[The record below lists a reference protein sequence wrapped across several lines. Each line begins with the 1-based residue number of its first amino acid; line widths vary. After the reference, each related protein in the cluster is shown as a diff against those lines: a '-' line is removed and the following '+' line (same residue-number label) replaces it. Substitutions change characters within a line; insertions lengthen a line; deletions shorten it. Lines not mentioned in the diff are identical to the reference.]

1 MVKPLILT
9 GQIADKT
16 DLITPLQKL
25 LASKKLCYQQQP
37 PAACLGCYR
46 RFRSGRFCN
55 GIIGTGSCG
64 I

>member
-25 LASKKLCYQQQP
+25 LASKKLCYQASLSVELSQTQVRIRH
-37 PAACLGCYR
+37 GTTR
-46 RFRSGRFCN
+46 RYETN
-55 GIIGTGSCG
+55 L
-64 I
+64 